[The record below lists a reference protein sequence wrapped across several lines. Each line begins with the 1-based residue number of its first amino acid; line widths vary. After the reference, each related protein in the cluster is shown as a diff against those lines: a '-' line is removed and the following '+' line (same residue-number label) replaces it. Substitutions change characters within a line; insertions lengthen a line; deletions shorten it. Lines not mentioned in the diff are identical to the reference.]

1 MHGIEHFYFCFC
13 RNFIRNRFP
22 LFGKCFRRRCPVL
35 SDSDI
40 GDELI
45 EMVAQQAGQVQMSMN
60 SSLKQTV
67 RSTWDM
73 VKIIVQALL
82 IALVLRTFLFQ
93 SYNIPSGSMIP
104 TLLIQDFLFVSKYSY
119 GFSRYSMPF
128 NLPLFSGRILAS
140 EPKRG
145 DVIVFKKPT
154 DVSQDFIKRLIGLPG
169 DKIQMKAGRLYING
183 EVVPRERIDDFIS
196 NGYKIPRYIETLPN
210 GVKHPVLEAE
220 GDDGMLDNTEVYT
233 VPAGHYFMMGDNR
246 DNSQDSRVLT
256 EVGYVPFDNLVG
268 RAEVIFLSVDEQASA
283 WKFWQWPWTMRGERM
298 FQSIR

>member
-1 MHGIEHFYFCFC
+1 M
-13 RNFIRNRFP
+13 
-22 LFGKCFRRRCPVL
+22 L